1 MITQRQQRG
10 FILALKAGEIMM
22 KSGGEIYR
30 VEEVITRICHA
41 CNLHYVEVFTTT
53 TGIIASTGTKG
64 ESGDI
69 RTYLKAVPNR
79 GMDMQKIS
87 DVNMLSRKFVSG
99 QIDVE
104 DAIDELTEI
113 ETRKSY
119 PLPWKLFGAATV
131 SIVYCFIFGGRGSEC
146 LIAPFA
152 GILTYLVS
160 ILLSKINVGYFIS
173 NFCCCFFASFL
184 ALAAASFG
192 LCSTSDHIII
202 GVIMMFVPG
211 AAFTNALRDIMR
223 GDMISGLSR
232 TAEAISIAIALV
244 AGAGLMIKLWN
255 ALGGLIV

>member
-1 MITQRQQRG
+1 
-10 FILALKAGEIMM
+10 MM

-30 VEEVITRICHA
+30 VEETITRICHA
-41 CNLHYVEVFTTT
+41 CGLHYVEVFTTT

-104 DAIDELTEI
+104 DAIDELTKI
-113 ETRKSY
+113 EASKSY
-119 PLPWKLFGAATV
+119 PLPWKLCGAAIV
-131 SIVYCFIFGGRGSEC
+131 SVVYCFIFGGRGSEC
-146 LIAPFA
+146 YIAPIA
-152 GILTYLVS
+152 GILTYLFS
-160 ILLSKINVGYFIS
+160 ILLGKLNTGYFIS
-173 NFCCCFFASFL
+173 NFFCCFFASFL
-184 ALAAASFG
+184 ALWATNMG

-211 AAFTNALRDIMR
+211 AAFTNALRDIIR
-223 GDMISGLSR
+223 GDMISGVGR
-232 TAEAISIAIALV
+232 TAEALSIAIALV
-244 AGAGLMIKLWN
+244 AGAGMMIKLWHWF
-255 ALGGLIV
+255 GGIVI